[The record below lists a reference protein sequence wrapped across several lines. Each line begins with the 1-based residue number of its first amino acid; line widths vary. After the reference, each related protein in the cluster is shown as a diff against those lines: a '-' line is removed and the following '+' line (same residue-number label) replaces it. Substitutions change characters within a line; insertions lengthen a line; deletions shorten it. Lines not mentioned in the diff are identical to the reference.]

1 MQIWFVDYDTMS
13 KLILFV
19 LSLFLFSLPK
29 MTLKPNHKTPNS
41 QKLNPNPNPQF
52 LAPKKPEFKTQ

>member
-13 KLILFV
+13 ELILFV

-41 QKLNPNPNPQF
+41 
-52 LAPKKPEFKTQ
+52 